1 MRSLSPSLST
11 LPSDVHSGRGFAS
24 FIVAPTSAQGS
35 GVPFLNR
42 ASQSQAHNFQGTLY
56 ALTIM
61 GTVRLIAWL
70 LDQEF
75 TLPYQVMAI
84 LMGSFGFLT
93 LRRYDLLTPWM
104 PGRQGS
110 VGTRMYWTWVGLVG
124 ALLLLGYATQYSEYF
139 SRKVLLFWFV
149 TTPVALLLLH
159 KLAVATAHGLLP
171 QIVQRRTS
179 VVVFVNDSA
188 RGLARNLRKSQSY
201 ELVGFF
207 EDRDMDRTGGPL
219 DGVPYLGKAR
229 SVAQYVRDHDIDVV
243 FIVLPDDGGRRAL
256 NLLDELGDTTASVYY
271 VPDFLIMNL
280 FEAQV
285 REVEGV
291 TVLEVAEMPFYGA
304 DGILKQLFDFVF
316 ALIVLILLS
325 PLLLVVSAIIKLTSP
340 GPIIFKQKRYGL
352 NGQRFW
358 VYKFRSMYTGNVN
371 PNSDTQQ
378 ASRNDPRVT
387 PIGRFIRRTSIDELP
402 QFVNV
407 LKGEMSVVGPRPHT
421 VAHNEYYRKAVKRY
435 MVRHKVK
442 PGLTGWAQV
451 HGLRGETAQLER
463 MEERIRYDLEYIKN
477 WSPMLDVRIV
487 FMTVMMIFRD
497 KNAY

>member
-1 MRSLSPSLST
+1 MK
-11 LPSDVHSGRGFAS
+11 
-24 FIVAPTSAQGS
+24 
-35 GVPFLNR
+35 R
-42 ASQSQAHNFQGTLY
+42 ASQQQAQTIQGVLY
-56 ALTIM
+56 ALAIIGNVWAISLFM
-61 GTVRLIAWL
+61 EL
-70 LDQEF
+70 EF
-75 TLPYQVMAI
+75 TIPYQVMAM
-84 LMGSFGFLT
+84 LMGAFGFLT

-124 ALLLLGYATQYSEYF
+124 ALLLIGYLTKYSDYF
-139 SRKVLLFWFV
+139 SRKVLLIWFV
-149 TTPVALLLLH
+149 TTPIVLLALH
-159 KLAVATAHGLLP
+159 KLSVMVAGSLLP
-171 QIVQRRTS
+171 HAVRRRTC
-179 VVVFVNDSA
+179 VVVFVNESA
-188 RGLARNLRKSQSY
+188 RALARNLRKSHSY

-219 DGVPYLGKAR
+219 DGMPYLGKAR
-229 SVAQYVRDHDIDVV
+229 SVAQYVRDHNIDVV

-256 NLLDELGDTTASVYY
+256 NLLDDLGDTTASVYY
-271 VPDFLIMNL
+271 VPDFLIINL

-285 REVEGV
+285 REVEGI
-291 TVLEVAEMPFYGA
+291 TVLEVAETPFYGA
-304 DGILKQLFDFVF
+304 DGMLKQLFDFLFSLTVLICLLPLLVTV
-316 ALIVLILLS
+316 ALI
-325 PLLLVVSAIIKLTSP
+325 IKMTST

-358 VYKFRSMYTGNVN
+358 VYKFRSMYTGAINA
-371 PNSDTQQ
+371 NSDTQQ
-378 ASRNDPRVT
+378 ASRGDPRIT

-451 HGLRGETAQLER
+451 NGLRGETAQLER

-477 WSPMLDVRIV
+477 WSPMLDLRIV

-497 KNAY
+497 RNAY